1 MEPIT
6 CVILIIVVIAIAAL
20 GEEISARKSN
30 KTYSQNTNFNETER
44 VCNLFNRYATEY
56 NNLQQQFINQ
66 YNVKITEAQTIS
78 DMQMIKELLLYNED
92 FDKYSAVLKQ
102 RLENIRGM
110 LNSRQI
116 EHVES
121 ELLSLNEFYSKL
133 QYLLSN
139 ILYASSSNDNFSR
152 WFEQEENKEEYTN
165 TSKTSDSFSFFEGC
179 KTKTEADKRYKAL
192 AKAFH
197 PDTGC
202 GDENMFNK
210 MKEEYDNLHLS

>member
-1 MEPIT
+1 MEPMI
-6 CVILIIVVIAIAAL
+6 CIILIIVVIVIAAL

-30 KTYSQNTNFNETER
+30 KTYSQNINFDDIER
-44 VCNLFNRYATEY
+44 VCNLFNRYVTEY
-56 NNLQQQFINQ
+56 NNLQQQFTNQ
-66 YNVKITEAQTIS
+66 YNVKIAEAQTIS
-78 DMQMIKELLLYNED
+78 DIQMMKELLSYNED
-92 FDKYSAVLKQ
+92 FDKYSAVLNQ

-110 LNSRQI
+110 VNDKQTK
-116 EHVES
+116 HVED
-121 ELLSLNEFYSKL
+121 ELSNLDEFYSKL
-133 QYLLSN
+133 KLLMSN
-139 ILYASSSNDNFSR
+139 LSYVSSNDDFSR

-179 KTKTEADKRYKAL
+179 KTKTEADKRYRAL

-202 GDENMFNK
+202 GDETMFNK

>member
-1 MEPIT
+1 
-6 CVILIIVVIAIAAL
+6 
-20 GEEISARKSN
+20 
-30 KTYSQNTNFNETER
+30 
-44 VCNLFNRYATEY
+44 
-56 NNLQQQFINQ
+56 
-66 YNVKITEAQTIS
+66 
-78 DMQMIKELLLYNED
+78 MQMIKELLSYNED

-121 ELLSLNEFYSKL
+121 ELLSLDEFYSKL
-133 QYLLSN
+133 QHLLSN
-139 ILYASSSNDNFSR
+139 ISYASSSNDDFSR

-165 TSKTSDSFSFFEGC
+165 TSKTSDNFSFFEGC
-179 KTKTEADKRYKAL
+179 RTKTEAGKRYRAL

-210 MKEEYDNLHLS
+210 MKEEYDNLHCHKTNI

>member
-6 CVILIIVVIAIAAL
+6 CVILIIVVMAIAAL

-92 FDKYSAVLKQ
+92 FDKYSVVLKQ

-121 ELLSLNEFYSKL
+121 ELLSLDEFYSKL
-133 QYLLSN
+133 QHLLSN
-139 ILYASSSNDNFSR
+139 LSYVSSNNDDFSK
-152 WFEQEENKEEYTN
+152 WFKQEEKKECKNASNASE
-165 TSKTSDSFSFFEGC
+165 SLSFFEGC
-179 KTKTEADKRYKAL
+179 KTKTEADKRYRAL

>member
-30 KTYSQNTNFNETER
+30 KTYSQNTNFNEIER
-44 VCNLFNRYATEY
+44 ACNLFNKYATEY
-56 NNLQQQFINQ
+56 NTLRQQFANQ
-66 YNVKITEAQTIS
+66 YNVKIAEAQTIS

-92 FDKYSAVLKQ
+92 FDKYSAVLNQ
-102 RLENIRGM
+102 RLENIRGI
-110 LNSRQI
+110 LNSGQAK
-116 EHVES
+116 HVEN
-121 ELLSLNEFYSKL
+121 ELLSLDEFYSKL
-133 QYLLSN
+133 KLLLSN
-139 ILYASSSNDNFSR
+139 LSYVSSGNDDFSK
-152 WFEQEENKEEYTN
+152 WFEQEEDKEEYIN
-165 TSKTSDSFSFFEGC
+165 TSKDSGSLSFFEGC
-179 KTKTEADKRYKAL
+179 KTKTEADKRYRAL

-202 GDENMFNK
+202 GDEIMFTK

>member
-1 MEPIT
+1 MEPMT
-6 CVILIIVVIAIAAL
+6 CIILIIVVIVIAAL

-30 KTYSQNTNFNETER
+30 KTYSQNINFDDIER
-44 VCNLFNRYATEY
+44 VCNLFNRYVTEY
-56 NNLQQQFINQ
+56 NNLQKQFTNQ
-66 YNVKITEAQTIS
+66 YNVKIAEAQTIS
-78 DMQMIKELLLYNED
+78 DIQMMKELLSYNED
-92 FDKYSAVLKQ
+92 FDKYSAVLNQ

-110 LNSRQI
+110 VNDKQTK
-116 EHVES
+116 HVED
-121 ELLSLNEFYSKL
+121 ELSNLDEFYSKL
-133 QYLLSN
+133 KLLMSN
-139 ILYASSSNDNFSR
+139 LSYVSSNDDFSR

-179 KTKTEADKRYKAL
+179 KTKTEADKRYRAL

-202 GDENMFNK
+202 GDETMFNK

>member
-6 CVILIIVVIAIAAL
+6 CIILIIVVIVIAAL

-30 KTYSQNTNFNETER
+30 KAYSQNTNFDDIER
-44 VCNLFNRYATEY
+44 VCNLFNRYVTEY
-56 NNLQQQFINQ
+56 NNLQQQFTNQ
-66 YNVKITEAQTIS
+66 YNVKIVEAQTIS
-78 DMQMIKELLLYNED
+78 DMQMMKELLSYNED
-92 FDKYSAVLKQ
+92 FDKYSAVLNQ

-110 LNSRQI
+110 MNDKQTK
-116 EHVES
+116 HVED
-121 ELLSLNEFYSKL
+121 ELSNLDEFYSKL
-133 QYLLSN
+133 KLLMSN
-139 ILYASSSNDNFSR
+139 LSYVSSNDDFSK

-179 KTKTEADKRYKAL
+179 KTKTEADKRYRAL

-202 GDENMFNK
+202 GDETMFNK

>member
-6 CVILIIVVIAIAAL
+6 CIILIIVVIAIAAL

-30 KTYSQNTNFNETER
+30 KTYSQDTNFNKIER
-44 VCNLFNRYATEY
+44 ACNLFNRYITEY
-56 NNLQQQFINQ
+56 NNLQQQFTNQ
-66 YNVKITEAQTIS
+66 YNVKIAEAQTIS
-78 DMQMIKELLLYNED
+78 DMQMMNELFSYNED
-92 FDKYSAVLKQ
+92 FDKYSAVLNQ

-110 LNSRQI
+110 LNDGQAK
-116 EHVES
+116 HVED
-121 ELLSLNEFYSKL
+121 ELSNLDEFYSKL
-133 QYLLSN
+133 KLLMSN
-139 ILYASSSNDNFSR
+139 LSYVSSNDDFSR

-179 KTKTEADKRYKAL
+179 KTKTEVDKRYRAL

-202 GDENMFNK
+202 GDEAMFNK

>member
-6 CVILIIVVIAIAAL
+6 CIILIIVVIVIAAL

-30 KTYSQNTNFNETER
+30 KTYSQNINFDDIER
-44 VCNLFNRYATEY
+44 VCNLFNRYVTEY
-56 NNLQQQFINQ
+56 NNLQQQFTNQ
-66 YNVKITEAQTIS
+66 YNVKIAEAQTIS
-78 DMQMIKELLLYNED
+78 DIQMMKELLSYNED
-92 FDKYSAVLKQ
+92 FDKYSAVLNQ

-110 LNSRQI
+110 VNDKQAK
-116 EHVES
+116 HVED
-121 ELLSLNEFYSKL
+121 ELLNLDEFYSKL
-133 QYLLSN
+133 KLLLSN
-139 ILYASSSNDNFSR
+139 LSYVSSSNDDFSK

-165 TSKTSDSFSFFEGC
+165 TNKTSGSFSFFEGC
-179 KTKTEADKRYKAL
+179 KTKTEADKRYRAL

-202 GDENMFNK
+202 GDETMFNK

>member
-6 CVILIIVVIAIAAL
+6 CIILIIVVIAIAAL

-30 KTYSQNTNFNETER
+30 KTYSQNTNFNEIER
-44 VCNLFNRYATEY
+44 ACNLFNRYITEY
-56 NNLQQQFINQ
+56 NNLQQQFTNQ
-66 YNVKITEAQTIS
+66 YNVKIAEAQTIS
-78 DMQMIKELLLYNED
+78 DIQMMNELLSYNED
-92 FDKYSAVLKQ
+92 FDKYSAVLNQ

-110 LNSRQI
+110 LNDGQAK
-116 EHVES
+116 HVED
-121 ELLSLNEFYSKL
+121 ELSNLDEFYSKL
-133 QYLLSN
+133 KLLISN
-139 ILYASSSNDNFSR
+139 LSYVSSNDDFSK

-165 TSKTSDSFSFFEGC
+165 TSKTSDNFSFFEGC
-179 KTKTEADKRYKAL
+179 RTKTEADKRYRAL

-202 GDENMFNK
+202 GDKNMFNK

>member
-6 CVILIIVVIAIAAL
+6 CIILIIVVIAIAAL

-30 KTYSQNTNFNETER
+30 KAYSQNTNFDEVER
-44 VCNLFNRYATEY
+44 ACNLFNRYVTEY
-56 NNLQQQFINQ
+56 NNLQQQFTNQ
-66 YNVKITEAQTIS
+66 YNVKIAETQTIS
-78 DMQMIKELLLYNED
+78 DMQMMKELLSYNED
-92 FDKYSAVLKQ
+92 FDKYSAVLNQ
-102 RLENIRGM
+102 RLENIREM
-110 LNSRQI
+110 LNSEQI
-116 EHVES
+116 KHIES
-121 ELLSLNEFYSKL
+121 ELLSLDEFYSKL
-133 QYLLSN
+133 QHLLSN
-139 ILYASSSNDNFSR
+139 ISYASSSNDDFSR

-165 TSKTSDSFSFFEGC
+165 TSKTSDNFSFFEGC
-179 KTKTEADKRYKAL
+179 RTKAEADKRYRAL